1 MKVHSK
7 ILVTILLLLLLLN
20 GCSSALPPNVQQNL
34 SEALAAIAE
43 TPISTPIAA
52 ETPSDAAPVEPAAVA
67 VSPAEVKIIT
77 PSSEPVTSNC
87 LTCHIDKETLIAVS
101 APVEEPEDSLSS
113 GVG

>member
-7 ILVTILLLLLLLN
+7 ILVPILLLLLLLN

-43 TPISTPIAA
+43 RSV
-52 ETPSDAAPVEPAAVA
+52 AAPVEPVA
-67 VSPAEVKIIT
+67 LAEAPAEVKIIT

-87 LTCHIDKETLIAVS
+87 LTCHTDKETLIAVS
-101 APVEEPEDSLSS
+101 APVEEPEDALSS

>member
-1 MKVHSK
+1 MKVSSK
-7 ILVTILLLLLLLN
+7 ILVTTLLLLLLN
-20 GCSSALPPNVQQNL
+20 GCMSALPPTVKENL
-34 SEALAAIAE
+34 TGALAAIVEA
-43 TPISTPIAA
+43 PISTPAA
-52 ETPSDAAPVEPAAVA
+52 TADLPATAFVEPTAMA

-87 LTCHIDKETLIAVS
+87 LTCHTDKEMLIAVS